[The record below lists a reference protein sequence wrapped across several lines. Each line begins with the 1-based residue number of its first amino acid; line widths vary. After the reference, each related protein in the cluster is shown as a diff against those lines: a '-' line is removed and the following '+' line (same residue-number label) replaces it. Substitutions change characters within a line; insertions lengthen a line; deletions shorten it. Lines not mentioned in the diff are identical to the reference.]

1 MAVFICGT
9 CGEAFEAEAD
19 AGTAVCPSCGT
30 EQALPEADGEAAPP
44 EEQKTDAGRKDA
56 PKRKKSAG
64 RILAILVPAIAVLAA
79 LAVLIPTA
87 VLPAVRQSSAYSAA
101 MDLYRAGQYAE
112 AREAFEALG
121 GYRDSAEQAGYCAD
135 AIMEPQYEDAQ
146 RLFENGQYAE
156 AQAAFEALDGYRDSA
171 ERAETCGMI
180 LDGRYE
186 AALAHFEAGDY
197 EAAREAFEALGGYR
211 DSAELVSRC
220 EDAMTRAAEDRLER
234 LQDAQ
239 VGGTVLFGT
248 FEQDNSYGNGAEEIE
263 WIVLAREDDR
273 ILVISRYGLVQRS
286 FNNGSSHK
294 ITWENCSLREWLNG
308 EFLETSFSEEEQ
320 ARILTTDLRTLR
332 DPENSGSPGV
342 DTQDRVF
349 LLDLTEAETYFSSD
363 GDRVCEP
370 TEFALAQG
378 WQSDEVDNAGWWW
391 LRSPGLDSTEAAY
404 VNSEGR
410 IIRVG
415 WLLNSSMCN
424 VRPALWIDLGS

>member
-56 PKRKKSAG
+56 PKRKKRAG
-64 RILAILVPAIAVLAA
+64 RILAILVPVIAVLAA

-87 VLPAVRQSSAYSAA
+87 VLPAVRQSTAYSAA
-101 MDLYRAGQYAE
+101 EDLYRAGQYAE
-112 AREAFEALG
+112 AMEAFEALG

-135 AIMEPQYEDAQ
+135 AIMEPQYEDAHH
-146 RLFENGQYAE
+146 LFENGQYAE
-156 AQAAFEALDGYRDSA
+156 AMEAFGALGGYQDSAERAEACRTILDGRYEAALEAFEAGYYETAREIFEALDGYRDSA
-171 ERAETCGMI
+171 E
-180 LDGRYE
+180 
-186 AALAHFEAGDY
+186 F
-197 EAAREAFEALGGYR
+197 
-211 DSAELVSRC
+211 VSRC
-220 EDAMTRAAEDRLER
+220 EDATAQVIAERLEQ

-248 FEQDNSYGNGAEEIE
+248 FEQDNDFENGMEEIE

-273 ILVISRYGLVQRS
+273 ILVISRYGLAQRA
-286 FNNGSSHK
+286 FNGGSSHRV
-294 ITWENCSLREWLNG
+294 TWENCSLREWLNG
-308 EFLETSFSEEEQ
+308 EFLETSFSEEEL

-332 DPENSGSPGV
+332 DPENSSSPGV

-363 GDRVCEP
+363 EDRVCER
-370 TEFALAQG
+370 TRFSLLQG
-378 WQSDEVDNAGWWW
+378 LWFDDINNSGWWW
-391 LRSPGLDSTEAAY
+391 LRSPGFDSTDAAY
-404 VNSEGR
+404 VNSEGK
-410 IIRVG
+410 IIRNG
-415 WLLNSSMCN
+415 WILNGSACN
-424 VRPALWIDLGS
+424 VRPAMWIDLGS